1 MKKRIITTL
10 LVAVLGLSSS
20 ITAFAAPKTMPDG
33 NVFDA
38 EYYANTYQDVKEAL
52 GTDEAVL
59 YKHYLDYGKKEGRSP
74 IADGQQSLTQSSTVN
89 QISLSSGLTFEESD
103 RNYLIA
109 ATIANGGEHVEGEW
123 WSSTYNFVRKDYTA
137 DPRYQVLKA
146 WIIDNSNGSDL
157 WISAPFSY
165 YVETTEEST
174 ELVNMTKNLAVDLMK
189 EGYCKNIEID
199 NLPVDGQIRGYV
211 TGRSWYQKCS
221 INMTRAIESVVANHP
236 EIKGYFKE

>member
-59 YKHYLDYGKKEGRSP
+59 YKHYLDYGKNEGRKP
-74 IADGQQSLTQSSTVN
+74 VADGQQSLTQSSTVN

-137 DPRYQVLKA
+137 DPRYQELKA

-165 YVETTEEST
+165 CVETTEEST

-221 INMTRAIESVVANHP
+221 INMTRAIDSVVANHP

>member
-59 YKHYLDYGKKEGRSP
+59 YKHYLDYGKKEGRKP
-74 IADGQQSLTQSSTVN
+74 VADGQQSLTQSSTVVSN
-89 QISLSSGLTFEESD
+89 SSGLTFEESD

-109 ATIANGGEHVEGEW
+109 ATIANGGEHVE
-123 WSSTYNFVRKDYTA
+123 
-137 DPRYQVLKA
+137 
-146 WIIDNSNGSDL
+146 
-157 WISAPFSY
+157 
-165 YVETTEEST
+165 
-174 ELVNMTKNLAVDLMK
+174 
-189 EGYCKNIEID
+189 
-199 NLPVDGQIRGYV
+199 
-211 TGRSWYQKCS
+211 
-221 INMTRAIESVVANHP
+221 
-236 EIKGYFKE
+236 